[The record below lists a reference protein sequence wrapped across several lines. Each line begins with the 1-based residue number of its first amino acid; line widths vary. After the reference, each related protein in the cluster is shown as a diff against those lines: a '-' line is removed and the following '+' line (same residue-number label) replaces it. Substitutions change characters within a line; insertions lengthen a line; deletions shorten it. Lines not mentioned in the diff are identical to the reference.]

1 MAEFQIKSKDG
12 LVTRATG
19 APVYNGTY
27 LKPGYLEFAEI
38 ASPTPIDWQAGDY
51 VDYPRT
57 GLRYRLYNTPK
68 SRKQGEQNLYGASF
82 VYENVQFFDITKE
95 LELAPFADF
104 VPDDN
109 LIHFSTLN
117 SVAFFGTP
125 ANVAERVQACLNY
138 WFPSSNWIVRVIT
151 GLDPS
156 TDAELIETLST
167 DAEFSVSGTSCQG
180 ALDRLYDT
188 WNGLGYSFSQS
199 GGSNIITIGYP
210 NKRTVANTTSSYGR
224 IDDNGIVTLA
234 RSVSNIDEIGTR
246 LYAYGSMRNMPTGYY
261 REKDIKD
268 AESVDIEHL
277 MLPINAVPSLNY
289 GGWGE
294 TDNLPDARKAYIE
307 NSAAISQLGLIP
319 RYAYFDGSDSNYPE
333 ICPSIVGATI
343 GDVIDGKQATGD
355 TDYVP
360 SLSKWSRDDRIDE
373 IVSAT
378 NPSDAGGGSNSGSKY
393 SESGDHST
401 AAGTIDSSEGETEWE
416 LGSYSP
422 SAPSGSAYIVLNV
435 DGEIE
440 IATEDIDKIEVVA
453 KLIAGPGVSGT
464 SIYDIPVE
472 MDMGSESDVHAFTLS
487 NVSANIVSKGIT
499 YVRIN
504 FVIQREGQEPVDYLA
519 TINAGTVFIGFTPYI
534 TKTFSVSIPQ
544 IGFNLLQYADM
555 GNGKT
560 ISMKTGMCA
569 GRDFPITAASY
580 VSSSDTW
587 SLTLSRVKD
596 SDTGLLYPNSDFPI
610 AEGDKYVLLDIAMP
624 ELYISM
630 ASIRLLKAAQKLL
643 GDIDHEKPFYEPEID
658 SKRVYNESRV
668 LREGMWMHLV
678 GDEIVDGGEDY
689 SIIDTLQIDEGVSN
703 IPVYSV
709 TLREKKPV
717 EWTES
722 ISQSSRTVTS
732 SAVDE
737 SATPAQ
743 SSGSANLDW
752 FIQES
757 YDDSGSTKYRLK
769 LNPKYQGMYA
779 EGWVSAGGIGTGGGG
794 TIVASLPDLTDVN
807 DNLYTGLQTGQAL
820 VWDGTKWTGG
830 TVSGNVDPAT
840 VSTYGTVKV
849 AAVESGTASNVK
861 TGVYG
866 NRHGVKMDASGKT
879 YVDINV
885 QASTSLFGGFILS
898 AAQRNVP
905 ASSFVIGGGTS
916 DRYYGVEM
924 NLAGQLF
931 VNVPWESA
939 PASSVSSVA
948 GYTGDVTAA
957 QLSTALGLSGYLPL
971 TAGSTK
977 PLTGTLYVNPSSS
990 SDPAIR
996 ITVTGDS
1003 STHGINYVDS
1013 SGNLKARFGVNG
1025 SSGLFQ
1031 IFANGNVTL
1040 RTGGTSASGFTI
1052 SSPSTSSSNVTSYM
1066 MYPAIAG
1073 VINLNSSGAF
1083 TSLGNGA
1090 DFASPGT
1097 PMRSISTKIIYL
1109 ASGAYIYYDTVNGCI
1124 RTNAPIVSDSYI
1136 SAGGVSTT

>member
-51 VDYPRT
+51 VDYHRT

-151 GLDPS
+151 GLNPS

-199 GGSNIITIGYP
+199 GGNNIITIGYP

-234 RSVSNIDEIGTR
+234 RSVSNVDEIGTR

-261 REKDIKD
+261 SEKDIKD

-333 ICPSIVGATI
+333 ICPLIEGATI

-440 IATEDIDKIEVVA
+440 IAAEDIDKIEVVA

-519 TINAGTVFIGFTPYI
+519 TINAGTVFIGFAPYI

-722 ISQSSRTVTS
+722 ISQSSRTVSS
-732 SAVDE
+732 SAVEE
-737 SATPAQ
+737 SAAPAQ

-794 TIVASLPDLTDVN
+794 TVTSLGDLSDVDLNTAVPTD
-807 DNLYTGLQTGQAL
+807 GQAL
-820 VWDGTKWTGG
+820 VYDESSGKWVPGDVSSSGDGDILQTAWSSASVQPEPPTGDVGDVTWTASVNVNWITLAKTSGKGNATISYTVEANNGSSSRTGVITVTAGGDTKTLTVTQPAYSRYQVVNYITDSGDAYIDTGVKGDETTRVYVSFRVGTLVSGSPRGVFGHYSTSTNSLSVYLATGG
-830 TVSGNVDPAT
+830 ANTR
-840 VSTYGTVKV
+840 YGSK
-849 AAVESGTASNVK
+849 AVLLSWSANSEYTF
-861 TGVYG
+861 TI
-866 NRHGVKMDASGKT
+866 DASGW
-879 YVDINV
+879 
-885 QASTSLFGGFILS
+885 Q
-898 AAQRNVP
+898 
-905 ASSFVIGGGTS
+905 
-916 DRYYGVEM
+916 
-924 NLAGQLF
+924 
-931 VNVPWESA
+931 
-939 PASSVSSVA
+939 
-948 GYTGDVTAA
+948 
-957 QLSTALGLSGYLPL
+957 
-971 TAGSTK
+971 
-977 PLTGTLYVNPSSS
+977 
-990 SDPAIR
+990 
-996 ITVTGDS
+996 
-1003 STHGINYVDS
+1003 
-1013 SGNLKARFGVNG
+1013 
-1025 SSGLFQ
+1025 
-1031 IFANGNVTL
+1031 
-1040 RTGGTSASGFTI
+1040 RTGGTTDSGTW
-1052 SSPSTSSSNVTSYM
+1052 SQST
-1066 MYPAIAG
+1066 
-1073 VINLNSSGAF
+1073 AF
-1083 TSLGNGA
+1083 TTTGNLYLGWSNTGDYFNGRLYA
-1090 DFASPGT
+1090 CQIWKGNTLMRDFVPALDTSNGT
-1097 PMRSISTKIIYL
+1097 YGMYDNVNDVFYTPVTGSF
-1109 ASGAYIYYDTVNGCI
+1109 SG
-1124 RTNAPIVSDSYI
+1124 PS
-1136 SAGGVSTT
+1136 